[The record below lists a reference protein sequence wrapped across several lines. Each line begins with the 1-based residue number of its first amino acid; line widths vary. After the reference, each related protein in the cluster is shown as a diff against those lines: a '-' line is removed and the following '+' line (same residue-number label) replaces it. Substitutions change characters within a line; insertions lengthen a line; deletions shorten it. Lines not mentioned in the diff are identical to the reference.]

1 MKSAKK
7 IVSVLLA
14 AFMTIALVGCG
25 EDGKNRVVDDTSVLG
40 MSFTPPKEFETVQRS
55 VEKTADGKLVSK
67 TILYKLSDE
76 RTIAY
81 AVTDAEGHKLEDELG
96 ETKVE
101 RKEYNGKELI
111 LYSSGK
117 KTRMAFYQDG
127 ENVYGVQYKS
137 ADTETIDD
145 ELDKMLQQVTF
156 SDKKETALND
166 IKLDKIKY
174 STETDIPVYSE
185 STDME
190 EKPDGTVVSKK
201 FIWKYSQDS
210 ETIDYRFGIEE
221 YKDAKLADILKE
233 DKEYEELKIG
243 GVTYSVEKSDKETD
257 TYDYYNYYVQQ
268 GDNVYVIQ
276 NKGISNGWFVSR
288 SEESKKAFE
297 TFINSVKF

>member
-1 MKSAKK
+1 
-7 IVSVLLA
+7 
-14 AFMTIALVGCG
+14 
-25 EDGKNRVVDDTSVLG
+25 
-40 MSFTPPKEFETVQRS
+40 
-55 VEKTADGKLVSK
+55 
-67 TILYKLSDE
+67 
-76 RTIAY
+76 
-81 AVTDAEGHKLEDELG
+81 
-96 ETKVE
+96 
-101 RKEYNGKELI
+101 
-111 LYSSGK
+111 
-117 KTRMAFYQDG
+117 
-127 ENVYGVQYKS
+127 
-137 ADTETIDD
+137 
-145 ELDKMLQQVTF
+145 
-156 SDKKETALND
+156 
-166 IKLDKIKY
+166 
-174 STETDIPVYSE
+174 
-185 STDME
+185 ME